1 MLINAK
7 AVFGIIAIVLR
18 GASLLLPTAL
28 VFGDAFAVL
37 LYIQIDTIPEVETAM
52 FLIALGCVAV
62 ALYLAFA
69 VFSEKPKLPVF

>member
-1 MLINAK
+1 MFGLLI
-7 AVFGIIAIVLR
+7 ILR
-18 GASLLLPTAL
+18 GASLILPTAL
-28 VFGDAFAVL
+28 LFGDAFAVL